1 MGKGGRNFAK
11 AKRSAEGRKS
21 GRGGGRLGNATLNR
35 QARQNNNNTDGGWA
49 SSSIRDNDR
58 FEGYYLDQ
66 KILPAEEWKDFLQAF
81 RDPLPTTF
89 RFTAGKATTRQLIN
103 QMREKFIP
111 ELSGLEF
118 EGQPVPP
125 PKQLEW
131 YPDGLAWQIDVM
143 KNVLRKQP
151 DFQNFQRFLVTET
164 EVGSISRQEAV
175 SMIPP
180 LFLDVR
186 PEHLVLD
193 MCAAPGSKTAQLI
206 EALHSPTTSSP
217 DHYDPCPPGLIMAN
231 DSDQKRAYML
241 VHQAQR
247 LPSPNLCVTNVDA
260 SAWPKVQVPWKSDKE
275 DAPIQA
281 RELKFDRV
289 LGDVPCSGDG
299 TLRKNVGIWKDWT
312 LQNGQG
318 LHAIQLRILL
328 RGLNALR
335 PGGRMVYSTC
345 SLNPLENEAV
355 IAAALRECGADP
367 ANGKNGSVRVVDVS
381 DQLPQLKRAKGLT
394 TWKVAPGK
402 GKHLFDGSPD
412 NLRPKQAAAQGEA
425 KEENADE
432 IDEDALANAAAA
444 EAQPTPEPGTAEYR
458 AKQAAI
464 PWVDSW
470 DRLKEL
476 DAALA
481 SRTAKTLWPSGD
493 EAALGLE
500 HCMRVYP
507 HYQNTGGF
515 FITVLEKKGNVDN
528 ESQSAGIQRAVKALD
543 EGSASAPQYAG
554 LGGKRALS
562 PEAEQ
567 TAEEGGAKRVKT
579 DEGST
584 EADAKPEA
592 AAEATAEEV
601 ADAEAEDEMVPE
613 APTTH
618 VKPDNHAADRKAK
631 QRSQQSRTDSGFGLP
646 GGVPFKEDPFTYVST
661 DNPESLSVHNFFKF
675 EPEFPSRNLLVRNSD
690 GLPLRTIYLTSTTVR
705 ALIQGGGPGVERHRT
720 MNPLKLRLLNAGVKA
735 FARQDT
741 NKSGELPCKW
751 RIVSDGLAPIRAYL
765 KDESI
770 ISGTLSDV
778 AFLLSEYYPTIE
790 SLPESPF
797 KTAVTNTKLGSHVM
811 SVQPST
817 HESSELKETID
828 IPLWRA
834 AMSVNLMLDKADR
847 TAMSNRIFGKD
858 LSINAKKNA
867 EQLKNRKATQDED
880 VKAKPEE
887 DATVQEEKKEE
898 KRAIE
903 VEVREEFGEQ
913 ESSES

>member
-1 MGKGGRNFAK
+1 MQQLTTALR
-11 AKRSAEGRKS
+11 
-21 GRGGGRLGNATLNR
+21 
-35 QARQNNNNTDGGWA
+35 
-49 SSSIRDNDR
+49 SSISPDNHS
-58 FEGYYLDQ
+58 EGYYLDQ
-66 KILPAEEWKDFLQAF
+66 NIVPPEEWKAFLQAF

-103 QMREKFIP
+103 QMHSKFVP
-111 ELSGLEF
+111 ELSDVEF

-151 DFQNFQRFLVTET
+151 AFQNFQKFLVTET

-217 DHYDPCPPGLIMAN
+217 EHYDPCPPGLIMAN

-260 SAWPKVQVPWKSDKE
+260 SSWPKVQVPWKPAKD
-275 DAPIQA
+275 DAPVQA

-299 TLRKNVGIWKDWT
+299 TLRKNIGIWKDWT

-318 LHAIQLRILL
+318 LHALQLRILL
-328 RGLNALR
+328 RGLNSLR

-345 SLNPLENEAV
+345 SLNPVENEAV

-367 ANGKNGSVRVVDVS
+367 ANGRDGSVRIVDVS
-381 DQLPQLKRAKGLT
+381 GQLPQLKRAKGLT
-394 TWKVAPGK
+394 TWKVCPGR
-402 GKHLFDGSPD
+402 GKHLFDGSAG
-412 NLRPKQAAAQGEA
+412 NMKPKAAKDDEQ
-425 KEENADE
+425 NATTADPV
-432 IDEDALANAAAA
+432 DEDALANAPEEDKKV
-444 EAQPTPEPGTAEYR
+444 EADEPQSQPGTPEYR
-458 AKQAAI
+458 AKQASI

-470 DRLKEL
+470 DRLHEL
-476 DAALA
+476 DPALA
-481 SRTAKTLWPSGD
+481 SRTAKTLWPQGN

-515 FITVLEKKGNVDN
+515 FIAVLEKKGNVEA
-528 ESQSAGIQRAVKALD
+528 ESQSAGMLRAVQALD
-543 EGSASAPQYAG
+543 EGSSSQPQYTAF
-554 LGGKRALS
+554 GKRALS
-562 PEAEQ
+562 PEADAA
-567 TAEEGGAKRVKT
+567 AEGTGEGSSKRVKT
-579 DEGST
+579 DEAST
-584 EADAKPEA
+584 PADG
-592 AAEATAEEV
+592 
-601 ADAEAEDEMVPE
+601 ADTVPE

-618 VKPDNHAADRKAK
+618 VKPDNHAADRLAK
-631 QRSQQSRTDSGFGLP
+631 QRSRQSKTDSGFGLP
-646 GGVPFKEDPFTYVST
+646 GGTPFKEDPYVYVSR
-661 DNPESLSVHNFFKF
+661 DNDQSVSIHNFFKF
-675 EPEFPSRNLLVRNSD
+675 KGDFPSRNLLVRNGD
-690 GLPLRTIYLTSTTVR
+690 GTPLRTIYLTSSTVR
-705 ALIQGGGPGVERHRT
+705 ALITGGGSGMGQHPT
-720 MNPLKLRLLNAGVKA
+720 LNPLKLRLLNAGVKA

-751 RIVSDGLAPIRAYL
+751 RVVSDGLAPVRSFL
-765 KDESI
+765 TEDSI
-770 ISGTLSDV
+770 MPGHLSDL
-778 AFLLSEYYPTIE
+778 AFLLSEYYPTIA
-790 SLPESPF
+790 SIPEGAF
-797 KTAVTNTKLGSHVM
+797 KDRVQNALLGSHIM

-817 HESSELKETID
+817 HGDVELKEAVD
-828 IPLWRA
+828 IPIWRA
-834 AMSVNLMLDKADR
+834 AASANLMLDKADR
-847 TAMSNRIFGKD
+847 TALSNRVFGVD
-858 LSINAKKNA
+858 LSAEAKK
-867 EQLKNRKATQDED
+867 KADAAGKSASSKAAAADGEGAKVEPEADPAVQKDHQEAHEA
-880 VKAKPEE
+880 VKTE
-887 DATVQEEKKEE
+887 VQEEQGKD
-898 KRAIE
+898 AD
-903 VEVREEFGEQ
+903 VPADA
-913 ESSES
+913 

>member
-1 MGKGGRNFAK
+1 MFVKAPAK
-11 AKRSAEGRKS
+11 LAGAGALTSASLR
-21 GRGGGRLGNATLNR
+21 T
-35 QARQNNNNTDGGWA
+35 
-49 SSSIRDNDR
+49 SSS
-58 FEGYYLDQ
+58 EAYYLDQ
-66 KILPAEEWKDFLQAF
+66 NIVPPEEWNDFLAAF

-111 ELSGLEF
+111 ELSGVEF

-151 DFQNFQRFLVTET
+151 AFQNFQRFLVTET

-206 EALHSPTTSSP
+206 EALHSPATSSP
-217 DHYDPCPPGLIMAN
+217 EHYDPCPPGFIMAN

-260 SAWPKVQVPWKSDKE
+260 SALPKVQVPWKAGDRD
-275 DAPIQA
+275 DAPVQA

-318 LHAIQLRILL
+318 LHALQLRILL

-345 SLNPLENEAV
+345 SLNPVENEAV

-367 ANGKNGSVRVVDVS
+367 ANGKEGSVKVVDVS

-394 TWKVAPGK
+394 TWKVCPGR
-402 GKHLFDGSPD
+402 GRHLFDGSAG
-412 NLRPKQAAAQGEA
+412 NLQPKGGAAANEGAQ
-425 KEENADE
+425 ADE
-432 IDEDALANAAAA
+432 TAGAEEQVDEDALANNATA
-444 EAQPTPEPGTAEYR
+444 EVDKAQAEDEAEDKAPGPEPGTPEYR

-476 DAALA
+476 DPALA
-481 SRTAKTLWPSGD
+481 ARTAKTLWPQGN
-493 EAALGLE
+493 EAGLGLE

-515 FITVLEKKGNVDN
+515 FITVLEKRGDADA
-528 ESQSAGIQRAVKALD
+528 ESQSAGILRALKAMD
-543 EGSASAPQYAG
+543 EDSAPAPQYAAF
-554 LGGKRALS
+554 GGKRALS
-562 PEAEQ
+562 PE
-567 TAEEGGAKRVKT
+567 EENKGEGSSKRAKT
-579 DEGST
+579 D
-584 EADAKPEA
+584 ADSGEDN
-592 AAEATAEEV
+592 AET
-601 ADAEAEDEMVPE
+601 VPE

-618 VKPDNHAADRKAK
+618 VKPDNHAADRLAK
-631 QRSQQSRTDSGFGLP
+631 QRARQSKTDAGFGLP
-646 GGVPFKEDPFTYVST
+646 GGTPFKEDPFTYVST
-661 DNPESLSVHNFFKF
+661 SNDEIVSIHNFFEFKGD
-675 EPEFPSRNLLVRNSD
+675 FPSRNLLVRNAE
-690 GLPLRTIYLTSTTVR
+690 GVPLRSIYLTSSTVR
-705 ALIQGGGPGVERHRT
+705 ALLTGGGPGFDRHRT
-720 MNPLKLRLLNAGVKA
+720 MNPLKMRLLNAGVKA

-741 NKSGELPCKW
+741 NKSGDLPCKW
-751 RIVSDGLAPIRAYL
+751 RVVSDGLAPVRAFL
-765 KDESI
+765 TDDSLI
-770 ISGTLSDV
+770 PGQLSDL
-778 AFLLSEYYPTIE
+778 AFLLSEYYPTLD
-790 SLPESPF
+790 SLPEGEF
-797 KTAVTNTKLGSHVM
+797 KNRLRSSKLGSHVIC
-811 SVQPST
+811 VQPSS
-817 HESSELKETID
+817 HDGSELKESLD
-828 IPLWRA
+828 IPVWRA
-834 AMSVNLMLDKADR
+834 AASVNLMLDKADR
-847 TAMSNRIFGKD
+847 TAMSNRVFGVD
-858 LSINAKKNA
+858 LSAGAKAAAAKGKSA
-867 EQLKNRKATQDED
+867 KDEHKVEPEAD
-880 VKAKPEE
+880 PAVKEVKE
-887 DATVQEEKKEE
+887 EEKE
-898 KRAIE
+898 A
-903 VEVREEFGEQ
+903 VTTEVREEQGVDA
-913 ESSES
+913 